1 MRRREERRVRDDRT
15 AQGRPAGTRS
25 VPGAALW
32 AILAAV
38 GVMGATV
45 QPSSAYEV
53 VAVSEGGAVSGRITL
68 GGPVPTP
75 KGYNLVVYPDPEY
88 CGRISNG
95 EGWRLLYD
103 FVVDRRGGLKDA
115 VVMLEGITAGKA
127 YDVSVPHVEARDCK
141 FLPFMTVVRDGHAVE
156 VVNMDPV
163 MHDIQAYETSA
174 VLGARV
180 LFNQPLP
187 MNVHHKRG
195 DLHATH
201 EHQPGK
207 SLLGPIYLSKGRRVF
222 LMQCGFHP
230 YMESWALAI
239 DSPYY
244 AITDAAGGFTITD
257 VPPGTYRLVVWHPQ
271 AGPAVERW
279 VTIEPNGRAEVS
291 LALRAPGGRRS
302 GLQVMDNPRFGPGV
316 LGRAIDIVPL
326 VELQQ

>member
-1 MRRREERRVRDDRT
+1 VNARTDRNPDF
-15 AQGRPAGTRS
+15 AGPHAPWGRAARMIVAAFGLAMGLGGT
-25 VPGAALW
+25 VAAYDV
-32 AILAAV
+32 IAV
-38 GVMGATV
+38 
-45 QPSSAYEV
+45 EH
-53 VAVSEGGAVSGRITL
+53 GGTVSGRISL
-68 GGPVPTP
+68 EGPVPKP

-95 EGWRLLYD
+95 GGWRLLYD
-103 FVVDRRGGLKDA
+103 FVVGRQGGLKDA
-115 VVMLEGITAGKA
+115 VVMLEGIASGKA
-127 YDVSVPHVEARDCK
+127 FDVSVPHVEARDCK

-174 VLGARV
+174 ILGARV

-239 DSPYY
+239 ASPYY
-244 AITDAAGGFTITD
+244 AITDGAGGFTITD

-271 AGPAVERW
+271 AGPEVERW
-279 VTIEPNGRAEVS
+279 VTVEPDGRIEVT

-302 GLQVMDNPRFGPGV
+302 GLQVMDNPRFGPGA
-316 LGRAIDIVPL
+316 LGRPLNIVPL